1 MRYRATGKLKEHLDN
16 EVPDLKD
23 LHNPEFNKWAA
34 KLFKNVEVGKDTPD
48 YATALRIAQIPD
60 DYIRSLVGVY
70 GPASR
75 EENEALADII
85 IARRNALAI
94 AYGIAPA

>member
-1 MRYRATGKLKEHLDN
+1 MRRPQLVPELKN
-16 EVPDLKD
+16 
-23 LHNPEFNKWAA
+23 LHNPEFNKWAG
-34 KLFKNVEVGKDTPD
+34 KLFKGVEVSRDDPS

-60 DYIRSLVGVY
+60 HYIRSLVGIY

-75 EENEALADII
+75 EKNDELANIL
-85 IARRNALAI
+85 IARRDNVAK